1 MRIGRAQDSY
11 KRAPILKIAIVGASG
26 AGKTEWAARSP
37 RPLIVLT
44 EPQGLASIQ
53 TANPEAMVVLV
64 ESWEDFRKVFDA
76 VKLAQPTEIDGQP
89 ASQATIEGQTFV
101 FQTLV
106 VDSFTDLQRLAINK
120 LAGVE
125 SGSRDRL
132 DFDSGAVNLSIE
144 KWGQLTSGCEAVW
157 SQQRALPCST
167 VFLFLAEDRTDDQQV
182 RTTIPMLA
190 GQKLPFSMGQY
201 FNAVGLA
208 TVRRSGES
216 LQHLIRW
223 SSATST
229 AITKPAPGWP
239 AVTVNTRTPG
249 QTTLGSLLRFSFP
262 DLPVASEDCDS
273 SDFVSAP
280 SPEKT
285 SPVVPTEVQSPVA
298 SVQSSRRRQL

>member
-1 MRIGRAQDSY
+1 
-11 KRAPILKIAIVGASG
+11 
-26 AGKTEWAARSP
+26 
-37 RPLIVLT
+37 
-44 EPQGLASIQ
+44 
-53 TANPEAMVVLV
+53 MVVLV

-89 ASQATIEGQTFV
+89 ASRVTIEGETFV

-106 VDSFTDLQRLAINK
+106 VDSFTDLQRLAVNK

-125 SGSRDRL
+125 SGTRDRL

-182 RTTIPMLA
+182 RTTLPMLA
-190 GQKLPFSMGQY
+190 GQKLPFAMGQY

-262 DLPVASEDCDS
+262 DLSVASEDCDS

-280 SPEKT
+280 SPEKVA
-285 SPVVPTEVQSPVA
+285 PVPTEVQSPA
-298 SVQSSRRRQL
+298 TPVQSRRRLG